1 MATNDSDRL
10 DRKPEE
16 EKILLLPL
24 RPRPFS
30 KNRATT
36 AAFDSRH
43 HTLSLPLFSAR
54 LQLSACWSDIIF
66 LPGARADNSEQR
78 SERKSITLS
87 DKKLLLPAI
96 RISLPTFIPCLL
108 FTPLPPCSTPVSRRS
123 IRFERRKTSTDLPN
137 SVESFS
143 LSPVSF
149 LSCAVITGRINGR
162 ISTTGRIVR
171 IERRERALVS
181 LKRKGGVA
189 RKRKVGAK
197 SVLASKWAVVT
208 RDTGV

>member
-10 DRKPEE
+10 DRKLEE
-16 EKILLLPL
+16 KKILLLPL

-36 AAFDSRH
+36 VAFDSRH

-137 SVESFS
+137 SVESLS
-143 LSPVSF
+143 LSCF
-149 LSCAVITGRINGR
+149 LFILCCDYRTNKWTNLDNGKNR
-162 ISTTGRIVR
+162 KN
-171 IERRERALVS
+171 RREGEISGFVEK
-181 LKRKGGVA
+181 KR
-189 RKRKVGAK
+189 RRR
-197 SVLASKWAVVT
+197 S
-208 RDTGV
+208 

>member
-10 DRKPEE
+10 DRKLEE

-43 HTLSLPLFSAR
+43 HTLSLPLFPPR

-108 FTPLPPCSTPVSRRS
+108 FTPLPLCSTPVSCRS

-137 SVESFS
+137 SVESLS
-143 LSPVSF
+143 LSCF
-149 LSCAVITGRINGR
+149 LFILCCDYRTNKWTNLDNGKNR
-162 ISTTGRIVR
+162 KN
-171 IERRERALVS
+171 RREGEISGFVEK
-181 LKRKGGVA
+181 KR
-189 RKRKVGAK
+189 RRR
-197 SVLASKWAVVT
+197 S
-208 RDTGV
+208 

>member
-10 DRKPEE
+10 DRKLEE
-16 EKILLLPL
+16 KKILLLPL

-36 AAFDSRH
+36 VAFDSRH
-43 HTLSLPLFSAR
+43 HTLSLPLFPPR

-137 SVESFS
+137 SVESLS
-143 LSPVSF
+143 LSCF
-149 LSCAVITGRINGR
+149 LFILCCDYRTNKRTNLDNGKNR
-162 ISTTGRIVR
+162 KN
-171 IERRERALVS
+171 RREGESSGFVEK
-181 LKRKGGVA
+181 KR
-189 RKRKVGAK
+189 RRR
-197 SVLASKWAVVT
+197 S
-208 RDTGV
+208 

>member
-1 MATNDSDRL
+1 MATNDRL
-10 DRKPEE
+10 DRKLEE

-66 LPGARADNSEQR
+66 LPEARADNSEQR

-96 RISLPTFIPCLL
+96 RISLPTFIPYFL
-108 FTPLPPCSTPVSRRS
+108 PLCRPAPRPSRAVRYVSSDEKRPPTCQIP
-123 IRFERRKTSTDLPN
+123 
-137 SVESFS
+137 
-143 LSPVSF
+143 
-149 LSCAVITGRINGR
+149 
-162 ISTTGRIVR
+162 
-171 IERRERALVS
+171 
-181 LKRKGGVA
+181 
-189 RKRKVGAK
+189 
-197 SVLASKWAVVT
+197 
-208 RDTGV
+208 